1 MPAKGWRKGIN
12 CLIGYLL
19 TIKKITMKRIYLTLL
34 LQCAV
39 FLAIAQFTLKGTV
52 KNETGE
58 RLTGANLMVSN
69 SFNGTTTDV
78 NGSFIFKN
86 LKAGTV
92 QLIATFI
99 GYEKQTKEVELKG
112 DQTLDIILKQ
122 DNILAEEVLVSA
134 TRAKENMPIAF
145 VTIDKSEIQDKNMG
159 QDIPYLLGL
168 TPSFVTTSDAGTGVG
183 YTNFRIRGTDMNRIN
198 VTVNGIPMNDAESHG
213 TWWVDIPDLASSTD
227 NIQVQ
232 RGVGTSNNGAAA
244 FGATINLQT
253 TTINKD
259 AFAEY
264 SSSAG
269 SFGTIKNSV
278 GVGTGL
284 LKGKFTFDAHLSKI
298 SSDGF
303 IDRASSDLKSF
314 FVSGGYFT
322 ANTILKINVFSGLED
337 TYQAWNGVPSVRLN
351 NDLAGMQRYADHGL
365 YSQKQ
370 VDEMISSNSRTYN
383 LYTYPNQVD
392 YYQQDHYQLLFSH
405 QFNQKICLNASGFYT
420 KGKGYYEEFKDNQ
433 KLADYLITP
442 LTVGGV
448 TISKS
453 DLIRRKWLE
462 NDFYGMTFSLNRK
475 LETSEFTFGGGY
487 NVYDGNHFGKVIWAQ
502 NAGNSEM
509 NHEWYRGTGL
519 KKDLNFF
526 AKYNYELVENLKLFA
541 DFQYRK
547 IDYDITG
554 IDDDLR
560 DLTQSHS
567 FEFLNPKV
575 GINFQLDEQQNI
587 YANYARANR
596 EPNRDNYVDA
606 DPKGKQ
612 PTFETLNDFEAGY
625 KYNTSKLALGVNVY
639 YMMYQNQL
647 ILTGEIND
655 VGAPIMTNVDNSYRA
670 GLELMTG
677 MKLTEKLKWDINV
690 TFSKNKIKNFSE
702 FVDDWDNGGQIEN
715 KLGTTDLA
723 FSPNMIANSQLSWVA
738 TKGLNIGLQTFAVSK
753 QYIDNSSSNDRK
765 LDGYLLNNLNFTYKV
780 SQKFAKEMNLHLMVN
795 NLFDTKYENNAWIY
809 SYFYESKR
817 FAMDGYFPQAGIN
830 FLAGLDIK
838 F

>member
-1 MPAKGWRKGIN
+1 
-12 CLIGYLL
+12 
-19 TIKKITMKRIYLTLL
+19 MKRIYLTLL

-58 RLTGANLMVSN
+58 RLIGANLAISN
-69 SFNGTTTDV
+69 SFSGSTTDV
-78 NGSFIFKN
+78 NGAFIFKN
-86 LKAGTV
+86 MKAGLYQLTV
-92 QLIATFI
+92 SYV
-99 GYEKQTKEVELKG
+99 GYEKQTKEVKLSG
-112 DQTLDIILKQ
+112 DQILDVVLKQ

-134 TRAKENMPIAF
+134 TRAKEKTPVAF
-145 VTIDKSEIQDKNMG
+145 VTVEKSEIQDKNMG

-183 YTNFRIRGTDMNRIN
+183 YTNFRIRGTDLNRIN

-232 RGVGTSNNGAAA
+232 RGVGTSTNGAAA

-269 SFGTIKNSV
+269 SFGTMKNTV
-278 GVGTGL
+278 GMGSGL
-284 LKGKFTFDAHLSKI
+284 IKGKFTFDARLSKV

-303 IDRASSDLKSF
+303 IDRSASDLKSF
-314 FVSGGYFT
+314 FVSGGYFSE
-322 ANTILKINVFSGLED
+322 NTILKVNVFSGLEN

-351 NDLAGMQRYADHGL
+351 NDMAGMQRYADHYL
-365 YSQKQ
+365 YTQKQ

-383 LYTYPNQVD
+383 LYTYENEVD
-392 YYQQDHYQLLFSH
+392 HYQQDHYQLLFSH
-405 QFNQKICLNASGFYT
+405 RLNEVLHVNASLFYT
-420 KGKGYYEEFKDNQ
+420 AGKGYYEQYKEDQ

-442 LTVGGV
+442 PVYGGE
-448 TISKS
+448 TIKKS
-453 DLIRRKWLE
+453 DLIRRKWLD
-462 NDFYGMTFSLNRK
+462 NDFYGMTFSIIRK

-487 NVYDGNHFGKVIWAQ
+487 NEYNGNHFGKVIWAQ
-502 NAGNSEM
+502 NAGNSEI

-519 KKDLNFF
+519 KKDLNLF
-526 AKYNYELVENLKLFA
+526 AKYNYELAENLNLFA

-547 IDYDITG
+547 IDYNIDG
-554 IDDDLR
+554 SDDDLR
-560 DLTQSHS
+560 DLKQSHN
-567 FEFLNPKV
+567 FEFFNPKL
-575 GINFQLDEQQNI
+575 GIFYQLDDQQNL
-587 YANYARANR
+587 YANFARANR

-606 DPKGKQ
+606 DPKGKL
-612 PTFETLNDFEAGY
+612 PTFETLNDFELGY
-625 KYNTSKLALGVNVY
+625 KYNSHRFVMGINAY
-639 YMMYQNQL
+639 YMLYQNQL

-655 VGAPIMTNVDNSYRA
+655 VGAPIMTNVDNSFRA
-670 GLELMTG
+670 GLELMAG
-677 MKLTEKLKWDINV
+677 MKLTEKLKWDVNF
-690 TFSKNKIKNFSE
+690 TLSKNKIRNFNESVE
-702 FVDDWDNGGQIEN
+702 EYDVDWNYIGLKET
-715 KLGTTDLA
+715 KMGTTDLA
-723 FSPNMIANSQLSWVA
+723 FSPEMIANSQLSWMA
-738 TKGLNIGLQTFAVSK
+738 AKGLNVSLQTYSVSK
-753 QYIDNSSSNDRK
+753 QYIDNTSSNDRK
-765 LDGYLLNNLNFTYKV
+765 LNGYLLNNLKMTYHV
-780 SQKFAKEMNLHLMVN
+780 PQKLAKELNLHLMVN
-795 NLFDTKYENNAWIY
+795 NLTDTKYENNAWVY
-809 SYFYESKR
+809 SYMLGGER